1 MAGGAVKG
9 GQILGDYPS
18 LGEDSD
24 VNLGRGRLLPTTGWE
39 QVRSDSR
46 MASALIRP

>member
-24 VNLGRGRLLPTTGWE
+24 VNIGRGRLIPTTAWE
-39 QVRSDSR
+39 QVRSHSR
-46 MASALIRP
+46 LASAPI